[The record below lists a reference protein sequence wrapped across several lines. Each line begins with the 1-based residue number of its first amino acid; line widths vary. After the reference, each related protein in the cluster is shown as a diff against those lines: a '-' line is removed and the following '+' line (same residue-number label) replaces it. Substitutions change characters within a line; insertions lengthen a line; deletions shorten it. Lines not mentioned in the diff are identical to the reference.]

1 MAVSHKTWSIF
12 EIKGQNVTNVV
23 FNPVIL
29 SFVLCHSSSSDIEI
43 EL

>member
-1 MAVSHKTWSIF
+1 MAVSHKTSSIF
-12 EIKGQNVTNVV
+12 EIKGQNVTVV